1 MSGRGS
7 PALFLGALGAGA
19 LVLLAVAGGGSPTDG
34 ARAVG
39 GFMKRRLGQFFT
51 LAEMMRSSLAEQ
63 LGLDDAPTPAAQAN
77 LEQLVA
83 VALGP
88 VRLRPGRE
96 VHVRSGYRSCAVN
109 RAVKGS
115 PTSQHMAGEAVDIKV
130 DGLAAEDLATVIVEL
145 GVPFDQVIG
154 YDPERGGHV
163 SFTTTRVNH
172 GWQ

>member
-1 MSGRGS
+1 M
-7 PALFLGALGAGA
+7 
-19 LVLLAVAGGGSPTDG
+19 
-34 ARAVG
+34 
-39 GFMKRRLGQFFT
+39 
-51 LAEMMRSSLAEQ
+51 
-63 LGLDDAPTPAAQAN
+63 
-77 LEQLVA
+77 A